1 MSEIKNIVKWFET
14 AKPEPTIE
22 DVCVQIGCHYEEVS
36 EMAELLYDECAQE
49 ALGEASFDYKTN
61 QSDNIS
67 FMLESLD
74 DIPIRIATLDA
85 ICDQIVTAI
94 GVAKF
99 LGMDI
104 EGALAEVNA
113 SNWSKFVDGK
123 AVFDENGKIA
133 KPDTYFKPNLEPFV
147 GELPWEK

>member
-1 MSEIKNIVKWFET
+1 MSEIKSIVRWFET
-14 AKPEPTIE
+14 AKPEPTRK
-22 DVCVQIGCHYEEVS
+22 DAYVQIGCHYEEFS
-36 EMAELLYDECAQE
+36 EMAAALLDYEESEIVHD
-49 ALGEASFDYKTN
+49 ASEEYKSSDGGLIDQFDKKRAVMIL
-61 QSDNIS
+61 D
-67 FMLESLD
+67 SL
-74 DIPIRIATLDA
+74 
-85 ICDQIVTAI
+85 CDQIVTAI

-123 AVFDENGKIA
+123 AVLDENGKIA

-147 GELPWEK
+147 GDLPWKK